1 MRDKKRSIRAEPEG
15 SYFYIKLRRRN
26 TGERKNNERKS
37 HQSNFYSNLCTD
49 QLHSWSVNRAGPP
62 DGGLQCP

>member
-26 TGERKNNERKS
+26 TGE
-37 HQSNFYSNLCTD
+37 
-49 QLHSWSVNRAGPP
+49 SVNN
-62 DGGLQCP
+62 